1 MTNIIEVDAN
11 LLEYDLDGFGH
22 QANCFHT
29 MGAGIAA
36 SIKAKY
42 PEAFEADLLF
52 GRRGESGKLG
62 KFSVAK
68 TYDEKFVYNLY
79 GQYNMG
85 GWKRQTSY
93 DALCNA
99 LTGVK
104 EHAKTNMV
112 KYLGFPRNM
121 GCVLGGGDWR
131 VVKALIE
138 SVYEGDP
145 DITVYICNYTPNPI
159 NANIPS
165 GS

>member
-1 MTNIIEVDAN
+1 MSNIVEVDAN
-11 LLEYDLDGFGH
+11 LLEYQLDGFGH
-22 QANCFHT
+22 QANCFCT

-36 SIKAKY
+36 SIKSKY
-42 PEAFEADLLF
+42 PEAYEADLKF
-52 GRRGESGKLG
+52 GRSGENRKLG
-62 KFSVAK
+62 KFSVAR

-85 GWKRQTSY
+85 GWKRQTNY

-104 EHAKTNMV
+104 DHALNNMV
-112 KYLGFPRNM
+112 KRLGFPRNM

-138 SVYEGDP
+138 SVFEGDP
-145 DITVYICNYTPNPI
+145 DITVYICNYTPNA
-159 NANIPS
+159 NANIS
-165 GS
+165 STS